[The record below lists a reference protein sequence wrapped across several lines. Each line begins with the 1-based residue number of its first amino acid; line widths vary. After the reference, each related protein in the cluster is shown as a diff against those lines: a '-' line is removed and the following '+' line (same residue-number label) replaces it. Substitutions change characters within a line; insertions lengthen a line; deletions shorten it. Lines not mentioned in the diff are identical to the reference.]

1 MDPDEIKKKIEHIKN
16 SLSSNKADDKKTFS
30 KKETAVGIW
39 EKTREAKRNM
49 IEAREK
55 FYRLFAKVIE
65 KLRGDGIFLKLL
77 RIDMNYTF
85 VQVVF
90 EDESLKDFKLRDES
104 KRRLKLSI
112 SRNVL
117 EGTPLPWE
125 DPLRQGPS
133 EKELVNNLHSA
144 IKGEYKKWYERL
156 MLEEGLAIGNPISVL
171 MDACTMLLKRKNIQI
186 IPKQLTQERYDM
198 PNYYNV
204 GAGSYIQRP
213 MEYILE
219 LDMMASM
226 CGRAEVKMLLK
237 QEDFALKPTRID
249 ELAGIGDSIVGVNR
263 VKLRL
268 AFHLFKAWKRAIHNE
283 TDVRGKDLGDSL
295 DRVLSVRIIY

>member
-16 SLSSNKADDKKTFS
+16 SLSSNKADDKKAFS
-30 KKETAVGIW
+30 KKETATSIW

-49 IEAREK
+49 ITAREK
-55 FYRLFAKVIE
+55 FYKLFAQVVE

-77 RIDMNYTF
+77 RIDMNDTF
-85 VQVVF
+85 VQVAF
-90 EDESLKDFKLRDES
+90 EDEGLKDFKLRDES

-186 IPKQLTQERYDM
+186 VPKQLTQERYDM

-204 GAGSYIQRP
+204 GAGSYVQRP

-219 LDMMASM
+219 LDMRAPMM
-226 CGRAEVKMLLK
+226 GRAEVKMLLK
-237 QEDFALKPTRID
+237 QDDFVLKPTRID
-249 ELAGIGDSIVGVNR
+249 ELAGIGESIVGVNR

-268 AFHLFKAWKRAIHNE
+268 AFHLFKAWKKVTQNE
-283 TDVRGKDLGDSL
+283 IDTRGQTLTESL
-295 DRVLSVRIIY
+295 DRVINVRITY